1 MHRATLNHT
10 YRLIWS
16 HVQQALVAIAETG
29 KGRGKQGGRSK
40 AVAGSVLAALGML
53 AQIDAQAACGT
64 ISTTTTISGSVT
76 DTCSLAG
83 GTYDLVISN
92 TGSITGFG
100 GLQIFGTYTVDGNIV
115 NNGRIVVDAPMAYY
129 NNSGTLTG
137 MISNSGVM
145 SSYDVA
151 ISNGYGDIGGGI
163 INSGTI
169 SSTMSGSAP
178 AIFNAYGTIAGIV
191 NSGTIVGSSQG
202 INNHASGTIT
212 HGISNSGRIA
222 GSVGISNA
230 GIISGDIGISN
241 SGTISG
247 GIVNSGLIAGVI
259 GIANDGGLI
268 QSTGVAISNS
278 GTITGGI
285 SNSGTVQSINSYAI
299 YANGGTIS
307 GDIVNSGTIAG
318 ANTGAAGIAGIH
330 AAASAELSTIRN
342 SGTISGRSGIYA
354 TGTGTSLTGLTNS
367 GSIIAADSN
376 ASGLDIVSG
385 STLGFVTNSGTISGN
400 GGIFVSAA
408 GVGAITN
415 ESTGLITGTLVGIM
429 ATGNGTIAGISN
441 AGTIRGTDTG
451 TSYGIW
457 NNGGTVSGNITN
469 SGTVSGYTSGM
480 YLGGGVISGDINNSG
495 TITAS
500 GSAIWHENG
509 SISGAISNSGTMS
522 GQYGIYNRS
531 GTITGGVTN
540 TGTILGDNGGLG
552 VGILNETGLMGHI
565 ENSGTISRDIGIY
578 NSFGTIDSINNTG
591 TISGSTI
598 GILNESAT
606 ITGGITNSGT
616 IYSNNNAI
624 GGSGTIGGITNS
636 GTISGINGIYIDHGT
651 ISGDILNSGTLSGT
665 FNSILLNISTL
676 SGEIVVTGINTAR
689 FIGAVE
695 AANNAMRVASGSSYT
710 LVGDERFTVSG
721 LINNGTLKV
730 ADNGSGTATI
740 SGDFNNTGTFNTKV
754 TDTGYGKLS
763 VTGNIG
769 LGGTL
774 FVDASTVTSSN
785 TYSSGTL
792 AGVIA
797 GATRSGGFTSY
808 SDNSTL
814 FNFTPVYTSTGFDL
828 TIAAAPGNGVYD
840 AVVNTGNSAGEG
852 AAKVLDRLIQAD
864 PAGPIAT
871 LFVPLNGSQA
881 ISSAVSQT
889 LPLLN
894 GGGQQASFSLIRN
907 TTQNIQSRQDAVR
920 GLNSGDSMLADQHL
934 WFKAFGSWLDQD
946 NRQGTAGYSG
956 NTYGFT
962 AGADGELT
970 EQDRIGV
977 AFTYAKADLN
987 ASTNSAVVD
996 LYQFT
1001 GYGSHDLNDNTWLD
1015 YHAGVGQNVNSGDRD
1030 IRFAN
1035 RTAKSDYNSYTA
1047 NAGVGLSHR
1056 IPLGSST
1063 SFIPGV
1069 RADYLWLKDESYT
1082 EKDAG
1087 ALNLKVN
1094 RNTADAFIVG
1104 LDGKLN
1110 YQTDAGY
1117 SLSANAGIGYDL
1129 IHDRTSITAAYAG
1142 ALGSSF
1148 VTNGIDQSPWIARG
1162 GLGVARDI
1170 ASGISLQARYD
1181 VEHRSDFINQTAALK
1196 IRWGF

>member
-16 HVQQALVAIAETG
+16 HVQQALVVIAETG
-29 KGRGKQGGRSK
+29 KGRGKRGSRSK

-100 GLQIFGTYTVDGNIV
+100 GLQIFGTYIVDGNIV
-115 NNGRIVVDAPMAYY
+115 NNGRIAVDSPMAYY

-137 MISNSGVM
+137 MLSNSGVM

-212 HGISNSGRIA
+212 HGISNSGTIA

-247 GIVNSGLIAGVI
+247 GISNSGLIAGVI

-268 QSTGVAISNS
+268 QSMDLAISNS
-278 GTITGGI
+278 GTINGGI
-285 SNSGTVQSINSYAI
+285 SNSGTIQSTNSFAI

-307 GDIVNSGTIAG
+307 G
-318 ANTGAAGIAGIH
+318 
-330 AAASAELSTIRN
+330 
-342 SGTISGRSGIYA
+342 
-354 TGTGTSLTGLTNS
+354 
-367 GSIIAADSN
+367 
-376 ASGLDIVSG
+376 
-385 STLGFVTNSGTISGN
+385 
-400 GGIFVSAA
+400 
-408 GVGAITN
+408 
-415 ESTGLITGTLVGIM
+415 
-429 ATGNGTIAGISN
+429 GIS
-441 AGTIRGTDTG
+441 
-451 TSYGIW
+451 
-457 NNGGTVSGNITN
+457 N
-469 SGTVSGYTSGM
+469 SGTVSGNASAM
-480 YLGGGVISGDINNSG
+480 YLSGGIISGDINNSG

-500 GSAIWHENG
+500 GTAIYHENG
-509 SISGAISNSGTMS
+509 SISGAVSNSGTMS
-522 GQYGIYNRS
+522 GQYGLYNNG

-540 TGTILGDNGGLG
+540 AGTILGDNGGFGIGIGNANG
-552 VGILNETGLMGHI
+552 VIGHI
-565 ENSGTISRDIGIY
+565 ENSSTISSDIGIG
-578 NSFGTIDSINNTG
+578 NFVGTIDSINNTG
-591 TISGSTI
+591 TISGSAI
-598 GILNESAT
+598 GIWNNTGT

-616 IYSNNNAI
+616 IHSDNSAI
-624 GGSGTIGGITNS
+624 GSDGTIGGITNS
-636 GTISGINGIYIDHGT
+636 GTISGDSYGISVDHGT
-651 ISGDILNSGTLSGT
+651 ISGDIVNSGTLSG
-665 FNSILLNISTL
+665 FYNSILLNISTL
-676 SGEIVVTGINTAR
+676 SGEIVVTGTNTAR

-710 LVGDERFTVSG
+710 LVGDEYFSVTS

-730 ADNGSGTATI
+730 ADTGSGTATI
-740 SGDFNNTGTFNTKV
+740 SGDFSNTGTFNTKV
-754 TDTGYGKLS
+754 TDTSYGKLN

-785 TYSSGTL
+785 NYSSGTL
-792 AGVIA
+792 AGVMA
-797 GATRSGGFTSY
+797 GATRSGSFTSY

-840 AVVNTGNSAGEG
+840 AVVSTDNSAGQG

-920 GLNSGDSMLADQHL
+920 GLNSGDGMLADQHL

-946 NRQGTAGYSG
+946 NHQGTAGYSG

-962 AGADGELT
+962 AGADGDLT
-970 EQDRIGV
+970 EQARIGV

-1094 RNTADAFIVG
+1094 SNTADAFIIG

-1170 ASGISLQARYD
+1170 ANGISLQARYD

>member
-1 MHRATLNHT
+1 MHRSTLNHS

-40 AVAGSVLAALGML
+40 VLAGSVLAALGL
-53 AQIDAQAACGT
+53 IAQIDAQAACGT
-64 ISTTTTISGSVT
+64 ISSTTTISGSVT

-115 NNGRIVVDAPMAYY
+115 NNGRIVVDSPMAYY

-151 ISNGYGDIGGGI
+151 ISNQYGDIGGGI

-169 SSTMSGSAP
+169 SSTMSGAAP
-178 AIFNAYGTIAGIV
+178 AIFNAQGTIAGIV
-191 NSGTIVGSSQG
+191 NSGTIVGASQG

-230 GIISGDIGISN
+230 GLISSTEIGISN

-247 GIVNSGLIAGVI
+247 GVINSGSIAGSNTGFYNSGLILSTSASGLSNSGTI
-259 GIANDGGLI
+259 SDG
-268 QSTGVAISNS
+268 ISNS
-278 GTITGGI
+278 GTI
-285 SNSGTVQSINSYAI
+285 SGASS
-299 YANGGTIS
+299 
-307 GDIVNSGTIAG
+307 
-318 ANTGAAGIAGIH
+318 GAAGIAGIH
-330 AAASAELSTIRN
+330 ASAGLLSNISN
-342 SGTISGRSGIYA
+342 SGTIIGRSGIYA
-354 TGTGTSLTGLTNS
+354 TGAGTSLSDIINS
-367 GSIIAADSN
+367 GSIIATDSN
-376 ASGLDIVSG
+376 ASGLDIVAG
-385 STLGFVTNSGTISGN
+385 SALGSVTNSGTISGN
-400 GGIFVSAA
+400 GGIFVDAA
-408 GVGAITN
+408 GIGAISN
-415 ESTGLITGTLVGIM
+415 QSGGLITGTLVGIM
-429 ATGNGTIAGISN
+429 ATGNGTISSISN
-441 AGTIRGTDTG
+441 AGTIRGTDAG

-457 NNGGTVSGNITN
+457 NNGGTVSGDITN
-469 SGTVSGYTSGM
+469 SGTVSGNSSAI
-480 YLGGGVISGDINNSG
+480 YLAGGVISGDVNNSG

-500 GSAIWHENG
+500 GSAIYHQNG
-509 SISGAISNSGTMS
+509 SINGAISNSGTIS
-522 GQYGIYNRS
+522 GQYGVYNDG
-531 GTITGGVTN
+531 GT
-540 TGTILGDNGGLG
+540 L
-552 VGILNETGLMGHI
+552 
-565 ENSGTISRDIGIY
+565 S
-578 NSFGTIDSINNTG
+578 
-591 TISGSTI
+591 
-598 GILNESAT
+598 
-606 ITGGITNSGT
+606 GGITNSGT
-616 IYSNNNAI
+616 IVGEIGGLGAAILNSNGSIGHIENSGTLSRDIGIYNYLGTIESLNNTGTVSGSTIGIVNESGTITNGITNSGTIHSDNNAI
-624 GGSGTIGGITNS
+624 GASGTIGGITNS
-636 GTISGINGIYIDHGT
+636 GTISGINGIYVEYGT
-651 ISGDILNSGTLSGT
+651 ISGDIVNSGTISGA
-665 FNSILLNISTL
+665 FNSILLLNSVLT
-676 SGEIVVTGINTAR
+676 GEIIVRGTDTAR
-689 FIGAVE
+689 FIGAVD
-695 AANNAMRVASGSSYT
+695 APNNAMRVASGASYA
-710 LVGDERFTVSG
+710 LVGDEYFSVSS

-730 ADNGSGTATI
+730 ADTGSGTATVT
-740 SGDFNNTGTFNTKV
+740 GDFSNTGTFNTRV
-754 TDTGYGKLS
+754 TDTSYGRLA
-763 VTGNIG
+763 VTGNVA

-797 GATRSGGFTSY
+797 GATSSGSFTSY

-840 AVVNTGNSAGEG
+840 AVVNTGNSAGQG

-864 PAGPIAT
+864 PAGPIAS
-871 LFVPLNGSQA
+871 LFVPLNGNQA
-881 ISSAVSQT
+881 ISSAVSET
-889 LPLLN
+889 LPVLN

-920 GLNSGDSMLADQHL
+920 GLNSGDDMLTDQHL

-946 NRQGTAGYSG
+946 NRKGVSGYNG

-970 EQDRIGV
+970 EQDRIGA

-996 LYQFT
+996 LYQLT
-1001 GYGSHDLNDNTWLD
+1001 GYGSHDLNETTWLD
-1015 YHAGVGQNVNSGDRD
+1015 YQAGVGQNVNTGDRD

-1035 RTAKSDYNSYTA
+1035 RTAKSDYKSYTA
-1047 NAGVGLSHR
+1047 NAGVGLSQR
-1056 IPLGSST
+1056 IPLAGST
-1063 SFIPGV
+1063 SFIPSV
-1069 RADYLWLKDESYT
+1069 RADYLWLRDESYT

-1087 ALNLKVN
+1087 VLNLKVN
-1094 RNTADAFIVG
+1094 SNTADAFIVG

-1110 YQTDAGY
+1110 HQTEAGY
-1117 SLSANAGIGYDL
+1117 SLTANAGIGYDL

-1162 GLGVARDI
+1162 GLGVSRDI

-1181 VEHRSDFINQTAALK
+1181 IEHRSDFINQTAALK